1 VSPNRL
7 VVAPSAKDACHSA
20 GALRMRREHRLL
32 LWRAPP
38 TPPAGRT
45 GPIYALLAAMLV
57 AALAVGGLIV
67 FGRGSPTSPTLKIFV
82 SAYASQEQLFAI
94 HNSLLSTPGLSNC
107 VWWSNHRDYIE
118 AMSFQDNDSIQFPL
132 RMKST
137 PPSFRCHVSSSPDL
151 ASALRRFRA
160 QPGVLSVFSSP

>member
-1 VSPNRL
+1 MTDPFQNAWTAIDGSEIGDLCNNISDTNQILGDTHIWVQ
-7 VVAPSAKDACHSA
+7 D
-20 GALRMRREHRLL
+20 
-32 LWRAPP
+32 LWDNV
-38 TPPAGRT
+38 TN
-45 GPIYALLAAMLV
+45 
-57 AALAVGGLIV
+57 GG
-67 FGRGSPTSPTLKIFV
+67 G
-82 SAYASQEQLFAI
+82 
-94 HNSLLSTPGLSNC
+94 PGLSNC